1 MKMRIRKIARE
12 FKDFCSNESNNA
24 LGWSALSLT
33 TFSILI
39 TVFIYF
45 QSQNYL
51 INIYFELAIAIILSS
66 GVIFST
72 SWYLFSYMS
81 DSRKVNIYLFKSS
94 RHCLK
99 WAEILETLGC
109 FIYGLGIILL
119 LFALKFKIALLI
131 FVEVFGS
138 LFLLTLII
146 QKSKVNNKK

>member
-1 MKMRIRKIARE
+1 MILMRTRE
-12 FKDFCSNESNNA
+12 FIDFCSNESNNA

-51 INIYFELAIAIILSS
+51 INIYFELAIAIIFSS

-81 DSRKVNIYLFKSS
+81 DSRKLNIYLN
-94 RHCLK
+94 
-99 WAEILETLGC
+99 
-109 FIYGLGIILL
+109 LL
-119 LFALKFKIALLI
+119 DI
-131 FVEVFGS
+131 V
-138 LFLLTLII
+138 
-146 QKSKVNNKK
+146 